1 MEFLIL
7 GGMIL
12 IMDILRNVDVFKD
25 SLKSLEG
32 LKIPIGIVVFLRGLS
47 YIVHPPLFFMGL
59 MGLIAGAILIMEI
72 ITMAI
77 KDKETKKKVKN
88 GMLGISVPVGF
99 ITIVAGIIGMFFR

>member
-47 YIVHPPLFFMGL
+47 YIVHPRLFFMGL

-72 ITMAI
+72 ITLAI

-99 ITIVAGIIGMFFR
+99 ITSVDGVIGMFFR

>member
-47 YIVHPPLFFMGL
+47 YIVHPRLFFMGL

>member
-12 IMDILRNVDVFKD
+12 TMDILRNVDVLED

-47 YIVHPPLFFMGL
+47 YIVQPRLFFMGL

-72 ITMAI
+72 IILGI
-77 KDKETKKKVKN
+77 KDKSIKKKVKN

-99 ITIVAGIIGMFFR
+99 ITIIAGIIGMFFR